1 MGRVMRECGVIF
13 FVGSVLALVVA
24 YVGEIVYDLVPCR
37 LCLYERVPYFAALFF
52 SVVGMLRGDKYSLCC
67 TAVCYVGSVA
77 LSMYHAGLEY
87 GWFTDFLHCAGDVNP
102 RASVDDIKRNLLS
115 NDVAP
120 SCGVP
125 SFVFLGLSI
134 SGWNVVYATGCL
146 LLAFAVK
153 KCGFKGVYRAVL
165 DIVITKGK

>member
-1 MGRVMRECGVIF
+1 MRECGVIF
-13 FVGSVLALVVA
+13 FVGSVLALVAA

-37 LCLYERVPYFAALFF
+37 LCLYERVPYFVALFF